1 LIFFPSSA
9 GFPGCPGPTGFPIRF
24 ILVLHLSHRT
34 DPLHSEPASC
44 PACQTQQLYHI
55 PTALSVCGPPRTLC
69 TSCTSCL
76 EQPVLYRF
84 TSLHCMSPSSIQRV
98 HPSVCAHA
106 LSCRSFLSSLSRLL
120 TCAVNTPYLSS
131 ISLHLRGRSFMSST
145 YPPSTQRVCSHS
157 ARSSWSR
164 CRLFFLSLYCLD
176 FRCPSGYPSHIH
188 PSTPC
193 RNIHMSLTCIPH
205 TVHSIKP
212 RSAFQKAPALYTERT
227 SLHLLDPVPPICFVR
242 FALSF
247 LFLGI

>member
-1 LIFFPSSA
+1 MCI
-9 GFPGCPGPTGFPIRF
+9 
-24 ILVLHLSHRT
+24 
-34 DPLHSEPASC
+34 PL
-44 PACQTQQLYHI
+44 Y
-55 PTALSVCGPPRTLC
+55 ALTP
-69 TSCTSCL
+69 
-76 EQPVLYRF
+76 
-84 TSLHCMSPSSIQRV
+84 
-98 HPSVCAHA
+98 
-106 LSCRSFLSSLSRLL
+106 LSCRSFLNSLSRLL

-131 ISLHLRGRSFMSST
+131 ISVHLRGRSFMSST

-193 RNIHMSLTCIPH
+193 RNIHLSFTCIPH

-227 SLHLLDPVPPICFVR
+227 SLHLLDPVPLICFVR
-242 FALSF
+242 FALSSLLL

>member
-1 LIFFPSSA
+1 MPNITTVPH
-9 GFPGCPGPTGFPIRF
+9 PNCPIR
-24 ILVLHLSHRT
+24 VWT
-34 DPLHSEPASC
+34 
-44 PACQTQQLYHI
+44 
-55 PTALSVCGPPRTLC
+55 PRTLC

-76 EQPVLYRF
+76 ELPVLYRF
-84 TSLHCMSPSSIQRV
+84 TSLHCMSPSSVQCV

-106 LSCRSFLSSLSRLL
+106 PFMPFLSKKAADLRSQHSLSVSHLTTSPWSLL
-120 TCAVNTPYLSS
+120 HAIHLST
-131 ISLHLRGRSFMSST
+131 IDT
-145 YPPSTQRVCSHS
+145 T
-157 ARSSWSR
+157 RSSWTR

-188 PSTPC
+188 PPTPC
-193 RNIHMSLTCIPH
+193 RNIHMSFTCTPH

-242 FALSF
+242 FALSSLLL